1 MNEGLSRQTARY
13 ILAFC
18 PQPSQ
23 SLIQIVMSTW
33 AYWQRIKTIFHSA
46 QEYAP
51 ADRASFLDRACGDD
65 ESMREEVESLLAADE
80 GNEDFLGAPAY
91 ELMAGV
97 LADEKTEFVA
107 GQEVG
112 PYTILSSLGAGGMGQ
127 VYLAQDARLPRK
139 VALKLLS
146 AEVARDEQRAQRF
159 EHEAQAASRLNH
171 PNVCVILET
180 GTAPDGRRFIAM
192 EHIDGLTLRDL
203 MERRRLAP
211 AEALDVAIQ
220 VAAALAAAHAAG
232 IVHRDIKPENIML
245 RPDGYVKV
253 LDFGI
258 AKLNETLPR
267 REDDPGASNNRVNT
281 EPGML
286 MGTVRYMSP
295 EQLRE
300 TPVDQRTDIWSLGAV
315 LHEMVTGTTP
325 FAALTPNE
333 TIALILGKQPSE
345 FKFADELPV
354 EFQQLIKKALSKD
367 RAERYQTVKELASD
381 LQKVRREFRRRS
393 EIDGTPELAAQTF
406 DLEPV
411 DSNER
416 PMPIDPQRQTILFR
430 LKSQAIST
438 AEFFLSEIKEHKTT
452 AVFTGIAAVFAV
464 LLIGLNLPRLSNLV
478 NRAGENGQSRPAQ
491 ALKMETLTNSGT
503 SVCAAISPDGKSVA
517 HVEKKNGMQQ
527 LVVAALAP
535 SGGSV
540 VVPLDDVDYRGVT
553 FSPDGNYL
561 YFTRVEKSEVGI
573 LYQMALADSSL
584 RRIKDRVD
592 GPIAFSPTGDRFAF
606 VRRDVARGEYFLIT
620 AAVDGTGE
628 SVIAK
633 RENGDRLSVDG
644 PAWSPDGKT
653 IVCGAGWWDNGYHMN
668 LIEVNLADNRETKI
682 GDRDQTWFGVSQV
695 AWLEDRSGL
704 IIGARENSMGPSQL
718 WRISYPQGHAEQITT
733 DPADY
738 RGVSLSRDTNII
750 VSVQSQRSTKIYT
763 APNGDAQ
770 RARKVAP
777 VIGLAF
783 GVDWTANGKI
793 VYSSMAG
800 DHLNISLI
808 DPDGSNQKPLTFS
821 AGDNYSPAT
830 SPDGRFIVFS
840 SNRTGSF
847 NIWRMNAEDGRD
859 LKQLTFGDANFYP
872 SCSADSQWVFYENQ
886 NSSRITVWKVP
897 IDGGDPVP
905 LTNEYARMPVVS
917 PDNQSV
923 ACRYKENGVPGIAII
938 SVNGGPP
945 LKFLPEIPIELFQR
959 VEWISNGHA
968 LTYIRADDGVS
979 NIWSHNLDDGSTKQ
993 LTSFQ
998 DDQIFAY
1005 SWSPDNKQLT
1015 YQRGNEVNDVITI
1028 RNQR

>member
-1 MNEGLSRQTARY
+1 
-13 ILAFC
+13 
-18 PQPSQ
+18 
-23 SLIQIVMSTW
+23 MSTW
-33 AYWQRIKTIFHSA
+33 AHWQQIKTIFHSA
-46 QEYAP
+46 QECAP
-51 ADRASFLDRACGDD
+51 ADRELFLDSACGDD
-65 ESMREEVESLLAADE
+65 NSMRQEVESLLAADE

-91 ELMAGV
+91 ELMADV
-97 LADEKTEFVA
+97 LAEEKTEFVA

-146 AEVARDEQRAQRF
+146 AEVARDERRVQRF
-159 EHEAQAASRLNH
+159 EHEAQAASLLNH
-171 PNVCVILET
+171 PNVCMILEI

-192 EHIDGLTLRDL
+192 EHIDGLTLRDV
-203 MERRRLAP
+203 MARRRLEP

-258 AKLNETLPR
+258 AKLNETLSR
-267 REDDPGASNNRVNT
+267 RDEDRETSNNKVNT

-333 TIALILGKQPSE
+333 TIALILGKQPGE

-354 EFQQLIKKALSKD
+354 EFQQLIKKALNKD

-381 LQKVRREFRRRS
+381 LQKVRREFRRGS
-393 EIDGTPELAAQTF
+393 EIDGTPDLVEQTLN
-406 DLEPV
+406 LEPA
-411 DSNER
+411 DSIER
-416 PMPIDPQRQTILFR
+416 PMPNDAQRQTILFR

-438 AEFFLSEIKEHKTT
+438 ADFFLSEIKEHKTT
-452 AVFTGIAAVFAV
+452 AVFTGITAVLAV
-464 LLIGLNLPRLSNLV
+464 LLIVPSFPRLSNWI
-478 NRAGENGQSRPAQ
+478 NRSSENRQPPLPMSQ
-491 ALKMETLTNSGT
+491 ITNSGT
-503 SVCAAISPDGKSVA
+503 SVYAAISPDGKFVA
-517 HVEKKNGMQQ
+517 HVEMRDGKEQ
-527 LVVAALAP
+527 LFVA
-535 SGGSV
+535 GRV
-540 VVPLDDVDYRGVT
+540 VVPLDNVDYRGVT

-561 YFTRVEKSEVGI
+561 YLTRDEKSEDGI
-573 LYQMALADSSL
+573 LYQLALADSSL

-592 GPIAFSPTGDRFAF
+592 SPIAFSPTGDRFAF
-606 VRRDVARGEYFLIT
+606 VRRDVAGGEYFLIT
-620 AAVDGTGE
+620 AGVDGTGE

-633 RENGDRLSVDG
+633 RRNGDRLSVDG

-653 IVCGAGWWDNGYHMN
+653 IVCGAGWWDKGYHMN
-668 LIEVNLADNRETKI
+668 LIEVSLADNREMTI
-682 GDRDQTWFGVSQV
+682 GDQTWFGVSQV
-695 AWLEDRSGL
+695 AWLKDRSGL
-704 IIGARENSMGPSQL
+704 IIGAREDPMGPSRL
-718 WRISYPQGHAEQITT
+718 WRIDYPRGDAEQITT

-738 RGVSLSRDTNII
+738 RGVSLSRDTNTI
-750 VSVQSQRSTKIYT
+750 VTVQSQRSTKIWT

-770 RARKVAP
+770 RAIEVTR

-808 DPDGSNQKPLTFS
+808 DPDGLNQKQLTVN
-821 AGDNYSPAT
+821 AGDNYSPAP
-830 SPDGRFIVFS
+830 SRDGRFIVFS

-847 NIWRMNAEDGRD
+847 NIWRMNAEDGSD

-872 SCSADSQWVFYENQ
+872 SCSADSKWVFYENQ
-886 NSSRITVWKVP
+886 NSDKIKVWKVP
-897 IDGGDPVP
+897 IDGGNPEQI
-905 LTNEYARMPVVS
+905 TNEYARMPVVS
-917 PDNQSV
+917 PDNQFM
-923 ACRYKENGVPGIAII
+923 ACRYYDENRARKGIAII
-938 SVNGGPP
+938 PVQGGPP
-945 LKFLPEIPIELFQR
+945 RKFVSEIPTKLFQR
-959 VEWISNGHA
+959 VQWISNGQA
-968 LTYIRADDGVS
+968 LTYIKADNGVS
-979 NIWSHNLDDGSTKQ
+979 NIWSYNLDDGSKQQ
-993 LTSFQ
+993 LTNFKEN
-998 DDQIFAY
+998 QIFAY
-1005 SWSPDNKQLT
+1005 AWSPDSKQLAC
-1015 YQRGNEVNDVITI
+1015 QRGAEINNVMGIGY
-1028 RNQR
+1028 QK